1 MFDPTL
7 IQPWTAAQAQA
18 VTEEWTRCVRPDA
31 PMYFVLDDDPT
42 GGQTVHDVPVFTAW
56 MKRRPRSI
64 PDRQPSGL
72 SDDELQKPVGTADD
86 SPV

>member
-42 GGQTVHDVPVFTAW
+42 DG
-56 MKRRPRSI
+56 PRCT
-64 PDRQPSGL
+64 G
-72 SDDELQKPVGTADD
+72 VYGMG
-86 SPV
+86 